1 MKLKMA
7 QNSLFAIL
15 LRSPWWISIAI
26 AALIVVIARAALRE
40 QFVLYGAFAAAPFV
54 VIGIIAAWK
63 QLRAPSAA
71 RVADTLQAVRS
82 MSWRE
87 FADTMENAFR
97 NNGYEVTRL
106 AGPDADFAIVKS
118 GRTALVSCK
127 RWKAASNGIEPL
139 RDLHSAMEAREA
151 QESIFVTAGGIT
163 DNARQFAIEQKI
175 RVVQGA
181 ELAQLLHKAGRA
193 TKESA

>member
-26 AALIVVIARAALRE
+26 AALIVGIARAALRD
-40 QFVLYGAFAAAPFV
+40 QFFLYGAFAAMPFI

-71 RVADTLQAVRS
+71 RVADALQTVRS
-82 MSWRE
+82 MAWRE

-97 NNGYEVTRL
+97 RNGYEVTRL
-106 AGPDADFAIVKS
+106 AGPAADFAIVKS

-127 RWKAASNGIEPL
+127 RWKAASNGVEPL
-139 RDLHSAMEAREA
+139 RELHAAMEAREA
-151 QESIFVTAGGIT
+151 QESIFVTAGEIT
-163 DNARQFAIEQKI
+163 DNARQFAIAQKI
-175 RVVQGA
+175 RVIREA
-181 ELAQLLHKAGRA
+181 ELVQLLRTH
-193 TKESA
+193 

>member
-26 AALIVVIARAALRE
+26 AALIVVIARAALRD
-40 QFVLYGAFAAAPFV
+40 QFVLYGVFAAAPFI

-71 RVADTLQAVRS
+71 RVADTLQTVRS

-87 FADTMENAFR
+87 FSNTMENTFR
-97 NNGYEVTRL
+97 DNGYEVTRL
-106 AGPDADFAIVKS
+106 DGREADFAIIKA

-127 RWKAASNGIEPL
+127 RWKAASNGVEPL
-139 RDLHSAMEAREA
+139 RDLHAAMDARGA
-151 QESIFVTAGGIT
+151 QESIFVTTGEIS
-163 DNARQFAIEQKI
+163 DNARRFAVEQKI
-175 RVVQGA
+175 RVILGA

-193 TKESA
+193 TKESS